1 MGDNVC
7 EVKAVMVWVVMLPSA
22 GLRKVLSMAAVLF
35 SDGIHGVYAV
45 YYYSV
50 KRHSRTNHCC
60 YSAKRQYYSMRDIVV
75 GVPIVPLH

>member
-1 MGDNVC
+1 MGDSVC

-35 SDGIHGVYAV
+35 SEGIHGVYAV

-50 KRHSRTNHCC
+50 KRHSRTKHC
-60 YSAKRQYYSMRDIVV
+60 
-75 GVPIVPLH
+75 